1 MSSLPISFLRP
12 IRISRELFFCP
23 WTFLDRPRP
32 TDRRFFRCLWT
43 NGPSRKQLYSSI
55 FSVGR
60 ERRERLWIIVPP
72 RRLGRPTYL
81 PPPPPPYYA
90 AASLISRGLLFRKA
104 LPCLS
109 MQCSTCVQGPHRE
122 FCQLGSIF
130 QPAQRQTHATYPS
143 SCRAAVL
150 LSRMLGRRSVG
161 RTDDGRTDERSASS
175 D

>member
-90 AASLISRGLLFRKA
+90 AAPLISRGLLFRKA

-130 QPAQRQTHATYPS
+130 NQPSGRLTQPIPHLVGPLCCY
-143 SCRAAVL
+143 
-150 LSRMLGRRSVG
+150 LGCSGGGRSVG
-161 RTDDGRTDERSASS
+161 RR
-175 D
+175 